1 MERMTKKEQ
10 LDGLTVNY
18 VGCDDCF
25 DVWTVPKKFMGD
37 AIDRLAAYE
46 DTELEA
52 EEIKSLQDEAAR
64 LMGLEVV
71 EENSNKL
78 KETLINDNKEEADMD
93 KPRIAK
99 VLGVEVGEHFCIKG
113 FCEKDVEFCIK
124 NDGTF
129 STRPSNVQGSSVALL
144 RTLDHPDRIIRKP
157 RWTQQEME
165 RARAIKVL
173 YPDAESLE
181 EQDPHV
187 KVLNSKFVIAAFD
200 TALFPSLRT
209 GESIKLSD
217 IIGGGR

>member
-1 MERMTKKEQ
+1 MERLTDKMLTEACNDPWDYCG
-10 LDGLTVNY
+10 LDAHCTRHCTQPTPCKIPALVHRLAKIENILGDNY
-18 VGCDDCF
+18 DL
-25 DVWTVPKKFMGD
+25 
-37 AIDRLAAYE
+37 DRLRE
-46 DTELEA
+46 
-52 EEIKSLQDEAAR
+52 
-64 LMGLEVV
+64 LEVV

-78 KETLINDNKEEADMD
+78 KETLINGDKEGADMD
-93 KPRIAK
+93 KPRIAQ
-99 VLGVEVGEHFCIKG
+99 VLGVEVGECFCIKG

-157 RWTQQEME
+157 RWTQQEVE

-181 EQDPHV
+181 EQDPHA

-209 GESIKLSD
+209 GETVKLSD
-217 IIGGGR
+217 MIGGGQ